1 MKELSI
7 NENKTL
13 IIVDPDYVKE
23 GFVDEYTGECL
34 LIDVGKSERWK
45 VSELNELKN
54 LMDLESFVE
63 SIEDAYYGFYDRP
76 NVENQIKL
84 ENLITQ
90 RKTVGRFCNDSS
102 HVGVYILEDILK
114 ENPKILTDYGNWCYT
129 IINDFAGTISVYE
142 DQRGQQHFLG
152 VGNKTFYTNTVSWL

>member
-13 IIVDPDYVKE
+13 IIVDPDYVRE

-63 SIEDAYYGFYDRP
+63 SIES
-76 NVENQIKL
+76 N
-84 ENLITQ
+84 
-90 RKTVGRFCNDSS
+90 
-102 HVGVYILEDILK
+102 
-114 ENPKILTDYGNWCYT
+114 
-129 IINDFAGTISVYE
+129 
-142 DQRGQQHFLG
+142 
-152 VGNKTFYTNTVSWL
+152 